1 MQNQSKTGRR
11 EGLFGYPGGPK
22 VITHIFKNGD
32 AYINQRWE
40 TQEDLDRQVMAQAW
54 WCITLMPAIRTWG
67 LWAICEFEA
76 SLVYKA
82 KFQDSQSCYLEKL
95 CLKKTNPQAKTK
107 KKQPSSNQTNKQKKT
122 EHKKKNVDN

>member
-22 VITHIFKNGD
+22 VITLIFKNGD

-67 LWAICEFEA
+67 LWAICEF
-76 SLVYKA
+76 
-82 KFQDSQSCYLEKL
+82 
-95 CLKKTNPQAKTK
+95 
-107 KKQPSSNQTNKQKKT
+107 
-122 EHKKKNVDN
+122 H